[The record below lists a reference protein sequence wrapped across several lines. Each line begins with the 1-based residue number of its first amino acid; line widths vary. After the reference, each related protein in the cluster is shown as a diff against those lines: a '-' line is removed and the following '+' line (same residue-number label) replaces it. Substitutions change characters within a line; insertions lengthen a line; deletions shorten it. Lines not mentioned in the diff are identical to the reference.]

1 MNKAPLRARQAVDEL
16 RQDLVDA
23 KKYAQDYEL
32 SETREEQVANARKAN
47 SWLDKA
53 HRAILKASEFNVF
66 GPIDIAHISAQIDQ
80 VKADLK

>member
-1 MNKAPLRARQAVDEL
+1 MNKAPMRARKAVDEL

-32 SETREEQVANARKAN
+32 SETREEQVVNAKKAN
-47 SWLDKA
+47 RWLDKA
-53 HRAILKASEFNVF
+53 HQAILKASEFNVF
-66 GPIDIAHISAQIDQ
+66 GPIDIAHISAQIEQ